1 RARAPQPSWS
11 CADSPSK
18 TRAGLSKWTAPSC
31 APAVRLLCLIMQR
44 IEAPAN
50 NPTEQMIAR
59 IPFRFFIFAFGMFL
73 PGAKSTLDPLLL
85 RIPLDSPVLFQR
97 QVAQMRGAR
106 GFDRDADIRRRR
118 LAALHAVEEV
128 ADVRDRSVAARFDQY
143 LRLHLSQLAYQFAAF
158 RVNGQILAV
167 EFHCR
172 FCSANLQPAVVN
184 AAGHRAV
191 ISDAET
197 LRIIERAGDRVG
209 AFPFERV
216 AIAAGHDADRRGH
229 AHVPVRDVN
238 PVRHQV
244 GQRAPAEI
252 PEPAPPEKLDRSD
265 GLPRSASEPH
275 LLVEFVER

>member
-85 RIPLDSPVLFQR
+85 RIPPDSPILFQR

-106 GFDRDADIRRRR
+106 GFDSDADIRRRR

-128 ADVRDRSVAARFDQY
+128 ADVRDRSVAARFDQN
-143 LRLHLSQLAYQFAAF
+143 LRLHLSQLAYKFAAF
-158 RVNGQILAV
+158 RVNRQTLAV
-167 EFHCR
+167 EFHSS
-172 FCSANLQPAVVN
+172 FHPSNLQPTVVN
-184 AAGHRAV
+184 TAGHRAV
-191 ISDAET
+191 ISNAEA
-197 LRIIERAGDRVG
+197 LRVIERAGDSVG

-216 AIAAGHDADRRGH
+216 AIAAGHYTRGRGH
-229 AHVPVRDVN
+229 VH
-238 PVRHQV
+238 
-244 GQRAPAEI
+244 I
-252 PEPAPPEKLDRSD
+252 PMR
-265 GLPRSASEPH
+265 
-275 LLVEFVER
+275 